1 MFGILR
7 RLFYRPAI
15 RLGSLGYSQRGR
27 KKLRNE
33 GFASY
38 LAANN
43 RRTLNTDRQDALL
56 ATRRFARQLLVMAAL
71 GLVTWFVVESAQAIG
86 VF

>member
-7 RLFYRPAI
+7 RLFHRPVI
-15 RLGSLGYSQRGR
+15 RLGSLGYGQRDSQR
-27 KKLRNE
+27 LRNE
-33 GFASY
+33 RFASY

-43 RRTLNTDRQDALL
+43 RRSINTDRIDALL
-56 ATRRFARQLLVMAAL
+56 ATRRFARQLLVLAAL

>member
-1 MFGILR
+1 VFGILR
-7 RLFYRPAI
+7 RLFYRPVI
-15 RLGSLGYSQRGR
+15 RLGSLGYNRRGGQR
-27 KKLRNE
+27 LRSE

-43 RRTLNTDRQDALL
+43 RRSLNTDRQDALL
-56 ATRRFARQLLVMAAL
+56 ATRRFARQMLVVAAL